1 MTKRLAITAD
11 DFGLA
16 EDVNDG
22 IIKCFTSGAVTNI
35 TLLAVGV
42 AFLHAV
48 RRARENKITKIGVHL
63 TLTGSFKPISRPEEV
78 PTLVSKDSRFPKSY
92 NLFFGKYFANLVKK
106 NEIYEEFKKQI
117 LTAKNEGFTIA
128 HIDSHQH
135 IHMVPGILKVVI
147 KLMKEFGIEYVRFPL
162 ERMSKKVD
170 TAGLI
175 RQLMLLP
182 VCCMSRKLLDTPGIK
197 HNDRFIG
204 YTRALRLR
212 PEDLTGAISNLE
224 DGLTEL
230 GCHPGY
236 FTERVKE
243 QYPWYKNCEKELK
256 VLCDKNFVDEIKK
269 NSIELVS
276 Y

>member
-1 MTKRLAITAD
+1 MAKKLTITAD

-16 EDVNDG
+16 EDVNEG

-35 TLLAVGV
+35 TLLAVGL
-42 AFLHAV
+42 AFSHAV
-48 RRARENKITKIGVHL
+48 RRAKENKITKIGVHL
-63 TLTGSFKPISRPEEV
+63 TLTGSFKPISSPEEV
-78 PTLVSKDSRFPKSY
+78 PTLVDRQSRFPKSY
-92 NLFFGKYFANLVKK
+92 DSFFGKYFASLVNKD
-106 NEIYEEFKKQI
+106 EIYEEFKKQI
-117 LTAKNEGFTIA
+117 VTIKNEGFTIA

-147 KLMKEFGIEYVRFPL
+147 KLMKEFGIEYIRFPL
-162 ERMSKKVD
+162 ERMSKRVD
-170 TAGLI
+170 VAGLI

-182 VCCMSRKLLDTPGIK
+182 VCSMSRRLLDTPGIK

-212 PEDLTGAISNLE
+212 GEDLTDAISDLK

-243 QYPWYKNCEKELK
+243 SYPWYKNCEEELK
-256 VLCDKNFVDEIKK
+256 ILCDKNFVDKIKK
-269 NSIELVS
+269 SSIELVS